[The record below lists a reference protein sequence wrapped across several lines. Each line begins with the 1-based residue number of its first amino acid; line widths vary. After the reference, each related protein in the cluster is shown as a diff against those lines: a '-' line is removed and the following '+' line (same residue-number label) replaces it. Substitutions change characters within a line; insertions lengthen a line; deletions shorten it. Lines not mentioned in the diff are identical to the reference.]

1 MSEKYPPQRSNKNY
15 RYNNSNG
22 NSSGSSG
29 SSNPNHTNSSNK
41 YTAPN
46 GADVNSGG
54 NSTNYIY
61 RSNYTGNNN
70 SRYKNDPSLPNESR
84 FEGRPNNRM
93 NRGNKVNFNYQSDR
107 NGNDRNGGGL
117 NMNRNYNNSGVP
129 PPSERSEHASDSVY
143 VPVAVPVAVPVSVDI
158 TQNSVVVNTPVE
170 VDTSAPPKEFDKW
183 EDLEGILNEDIMRG
197 VYSYGFDSPSVI
209 QRKALLTMFDR
220 RDIIAQ
226 AQSGTGKTG
235 VFTIGVLQNINP
247 ELNKTQGLIMAPTR
261 ELAKQ
266 IYEVIS
272 SIGSVNKNIKY
283 HLLIGG
289 TSTDDDAFE
298 LKNNTPHIIV
308 GCPGRIYDM
317 MRRNNIIAK
326 DISILVLDEADEML
340 SIGFKEQ
347 VYNIFQYL
355 NNNVQVGLF
364 SATLP
369 VELQTLTDKF
379 MRNPVRILVKSELLT
394 LEGIKQYYV
403 ALNDDSQKYA
413 TLKDIFNIISMS
425 QCIIY
430 CNSIKRVMDLTEAM
444 QNDGFPVCCIHSN
457 MEKSKRDEAYSEFKA
472 GKYRV
477 LISSD
482 ITSRGIDVQQ
492 VRTVLNFDL
501 PKCVFKYLH
510 RIGRSGRW
518 GRKGTAINFV
528 TRWDMKTMK
537 EIERHY
543 HTIVDELPS
552 NIAID

>member
-1 MSEKYPPQRSNKNY
+1 MSEKYPPQRNNKNY
-15 RYNNSNG
+15 RYNNQNHNNG
-22 NSSGSSG
+22 SKFNALANTSGGANDVNVNGGSGS
-29 SSNPNHTNSSNK
+29 N
-41 YTAPN
+41 
-46 GADVNSGG
+46 
-54 NSTNYIY
+54 Y
-61 RSNYTGNNN
+61 RSNYSGYSGGNGGNGG
-70 SRYKNDPSLPNESR
+70 SGRYRNDPSEQR
-84 FEGRPNNRM
+84 FEGRQNNRM
-93 NRGNKVNFNYQSDR
+93 NRGNRSQFNYQDNRDR
-107 NGNDRNGGGL
+107 DNRTDGL
-117 NMNRNYNNSGVP
+117 NIQRNYNNSDVNMGSDHIHTQAPLSRPAPAPAPTPNVENSNP
-129 PPSERSEHASDSVY
+129 PI
-143 VPVAVPVAVPVSVDI
+143 DI
-158 TQNSVVVNTPVE
+158 E
-170 VDTSAPPKEFDKW
+170 IDTSAPPKEFDKW
-183 EDLEGILNEDIMRG
+183 EDLTGILNEDIMRG
-197 VYSYGFDSPSVI
+197 VYSYGFDTPSLI
-209 QRKALLTMFDR
+209 QRKALLTIFDR

-266 IYEVIS
+266 IYEVIT
-272 SIGSVNKNIKY
+272 SIGSINKSIKY

-308 GCPGRIYDM
+308 GCPGRVYDM
-317 MRRNNIIAK
+317 MRRNNIVAK

-340 SIGFKEQ
+340 SSGFKEQ

-369 VELQTLTDKF
+369 PELQLLTDKF
-379 MRNPVRILVKSELLT
+379 MRNPVRILVKSEMLT

-457 MEKSKRDEAYSEFKA
+457 MEKTKRDEAYSEFKA
-472 GKYRV
+472 GKHRV

-482 ITSRGIDVQQ
+482 VTSRGIDVQQ

-528 TRWDMKTMK
+528 TRWDMKMMK
-537 EIERHY
+537 EIEKHY